1 MKKLM
6 LVLIAAMVV
15 SFASAAD
22 VAGWEAFVIRNASTG
37 GTAPTITDLS
47 TGYKEFDVELGGQKA
62 GWGTNLANGMTIG
75 DIQSFSI
82 DRESSLDSSVY
93 GPYINIWIT
102 NGTGEFAILANEP
115 SDAEWVTGGVRNAW
129 DITWSM
135 LEGKRAKIY
144 EDSNGSGNGDAASTA
159 PSWIADLDLVAN
171 GGNGDGLLTFGELA
185 SLEISAPS
193 SAPSYSATGAP
204 DDLNAATYTA
214 YGFNWIFGDSQS
226 NYVGQYPV
234 ANPSLVVP
242 EPATLALLGLG
253 GLLLRKR
260 K

>member
-1 MKKLM
+1 MKKLSLLLM
-6 LVLIAAMVV
+6 VAIAV

-47 TGYKEFDVELGGQKA
+47 TGYKQFDVELSGQKA
-62 GWGTNLANGMTIG
+62 GWGTNLANGLTVG
-75 DIQSFSI
+75 DIQAFSI
-82 DRESSLDSSVY
+82 DRDSSLDSTVY
-93 GPYINIWIT
+93 GPYINIWVT
-102 NGTGEFAILANEP
+102 DGQGGYACLANEP
-115 SDAEWVTGGVRNAW
+115 SHTGEWGTSGPHNTTWNILQNATSW
-129 DITWSM
+129 V
-135 LEGKRAKIY
+135 Y
-144 EDSNGSGNGDAASTA
+144 E
-159 PSWIADLDLVAN
+159 V
-171 GGNGDGLLTFGELA
+171 
-185 SLEISAPS
+185 
-193 SAPSYSATGAP
+193 SATAGFVLPDNTTTTSNLGAGTTDPFTFADFADYVIAVPTTPWGGGGAP

-234 ANPSLVVP
+234 ANPSLTVVP